1 LQHKEY
7 FGYFI
12 IVIFLNFIKII
23 KVHYL
28 ISPKIAHRFVS
39 YLEEEAVR
47 TYTHCLKDIDENLI
61 PEFKDFVLN

>member
-1 LQHKEY
+1 MQHKEY

-12 IVIFLNFIKII
+12 IVIFFNFIKII

>member
-1 LQHKEY
+1 MQHKEY